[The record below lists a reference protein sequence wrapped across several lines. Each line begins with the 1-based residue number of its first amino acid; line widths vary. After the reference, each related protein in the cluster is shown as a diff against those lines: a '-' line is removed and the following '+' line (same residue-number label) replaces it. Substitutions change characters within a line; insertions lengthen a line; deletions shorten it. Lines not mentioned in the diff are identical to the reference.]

1 MLFNLLSY
9 IIYFPKIKS
18 CTFILRKLNLPKY
31 NYTFDLAPLRKFFGS
46 AAIYEPT
53 NLYLNLNFTY

>member
-1 MLFNLLSY
+1 MLFNLLSF

-31 NYTFDLAPLRKFFGS
+31 NYKFDLAHLRKIFGS
-46 AAIYEPT
+46 TAIYEPT